1 MPESWIALT
10 EDHVGLNNAERTA
23 YRESLLRDDQSDRLV
38 QILKEVVMQV
48 RGAVRSCRNNVLAPD
63 PDLIPESAAYY
74 AGSIARYRLMTNFPG
89 GISAER
95 AQEYKDA
102 ITWLKDVAACKFVIE
117 SPGLSEE
124 AGAPRKARPSFT
136 TPTPTQ
142 GRDQANGS

>member
-23 YRESLLRDDQSDRLV
+23 YRESLLASGATDRLP
-38 QILKEVVMQV
+38 QILKDVVMQV

-63 PDLIPESAAYY
+63 PDLIPESAVYY
-74 AGSIARYRLMTNFPG
+74 AGAIARYRLMTNFPG
-89 GISAER
+89 GISEAR
-95 AQEYKDA
+95 TQEYKDA
-102 ITWLKDVAACKFVIE
+102 LAWLKDVAACRFVIE

-124 AGAPRKARPSFT
+124 AETPRKARPSFT

-142 GRDQANGS
+142 GRDQANG